1 MIIFKVTIN
10 FNSDCVS
17 DVIVFFVFTFI
28 AFKTV
33 ERCPPDT
40 YLISDLFISNLFFA
54 PIIFFYMRHCNYE
67 KLKPR
72 LIKID
77 MEHVRDESKEQV
89 AYE

>member
-1 MIIFKVTIN
+1 MDVAILKSFK
-10 FNSDCVS
+10 
-17 DVIVFFVFTFI
+17 
-28 AFKTV
+28 KQ
-33 ERCPPDT
+33 
-40 YLISDLFISNLFFA
+40 YFFA